1 MPGAQ
6 GGPDEGAGI
15 PPTGSTD
22 AEPTVL
28 VDDRRDTWRSRMLV
42 SADARG
48 IPLPTILTAAAVA
61 ALTVVVVGM
70 TLTLLWVLRTVL
82 LYLVASS
89 FIAVLLSPPV
99 HFFERRGL
107 SRGLAT
113 AIVFVLATLVFAGVV
128 YIFTAPLVTAVTRFA
143 DQLPHLVNQAEH
155 GRGSIGRLLGR
166 LHLVNFVKQNAP
178 KLSST
183 VTRDLKPAQAL
194 SVGAAAFSTVVGL
207 TTIAILSIFELLEAP
222 KIKEGLL
229 GMLRADRR
237 DRVVRVYS
245 DTMRSVTGY
254 MLGNGLTS
262 VIAGLVVFGTLE
274 LLGVPFAPLLGVFVA
289 LVDLLPLVGGLIAGV
304 PTVFI
309 ALLHSFTAGIVM
321 LAVFLVYQQLEN
333 HVLNPAIMSK
343 TVRLNPLWVLLAVL
357 VGATLGERVGSGLG
371 AFVGAL
377 IGIPVGGALQVLVR
391 EIRKGPGI
399 VDQGEG
405 TPPGVGA
412 AGGDGVVV
420 P

>member
-1 MPGAQ
+1 MPGPEGRRE
-6 GGPDEGAGI
+6 GGANVH
-15 PPTGSTD
+15 PTGSPD
-22 AEPTVL
+22 AGSAVGVEVVP
-28 VDDRRDTWRSRMLV
+28 DTWRARMLA

-61 ALTVVVVGM
+61 AVTVVAVGM
-70 TLTLLWVLRTVL
+70 TLTLLWVLRTVI

-99 HFFERRGL
+99 HYFERRGL

-113 AIVFVLATLVFAGVV
+113 AIVFVVATLIFGGIV
-128 YIFTAPLVTAVTRFA
+128 YIFTAPLVSAVTHFA
-143 DQLPHLVNQAEH
+143 NQLPHLVNQAEH
-155 GRGSIGRLLGR
+155 GRGSIGRLLRR
-166 LHLVNFVKQNAP
+166 LHLLNFVKKNAP

-183 VTRDLKPAQAL
+183 VTKDLKPAQAL

-222 KIKEGLL
+222 KISQGVL
-229 GMLRADRR
+229 GMFRPERR
-237 DRVVRVYS
+237 DRAVRVFS
-245 DTMRSVTGY
+245 ETMHSVTGY

-304 PTVFI
+304 PTVLI
-309 ALLHSFTAGIVM
+309 ALLHSLTAGIVM
-321 LAVFLVYQQLEN
+321 LAVFLVYQQIEN
-333 HVLNPAIMSK
+333 HILNPAIMSK

-377 IGIPVGGALQVLVR
+377 IGIPVGGAVQVLVR
-391 EIRKGPGI
+391 EIRKGPGTM
-399 VDQGEG
+399 DE
-405 TPPGVGA
+405 PERARPGVGA
-412 AGGDGVVV
+412 GDGVVV